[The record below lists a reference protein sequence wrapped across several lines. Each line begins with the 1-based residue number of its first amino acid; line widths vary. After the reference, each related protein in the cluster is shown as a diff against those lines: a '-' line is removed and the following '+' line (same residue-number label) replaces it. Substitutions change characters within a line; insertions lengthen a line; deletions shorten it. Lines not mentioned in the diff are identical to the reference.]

1 MYTVG
6 VDVAVTDLRARLSH
20 WLAQARNGEEVVVTD
35 RGVPVARLVGLD
47 SSPILES
54 LHERGIIARP
64 ALTDRPTATGRSLP
78 RPRRPLSDA
87 VSEQRR

>member
-1 MYTVG
+1 MYTDDM
-6 VDVAVTDLRARLSH
+6 DVAVTDLRARMSH
-20 WLAQARNGEEVVVTD
+20 WLTQARNGEEVVVTD
-35 RGVPVARLVGLD
+35 RGVPVARLTGLD

-64 ALTDRPTATGRSLP
+64 ARPDRPTARGRSLP
-78 RPRRPLSDA
+78 RPRRSLSGM